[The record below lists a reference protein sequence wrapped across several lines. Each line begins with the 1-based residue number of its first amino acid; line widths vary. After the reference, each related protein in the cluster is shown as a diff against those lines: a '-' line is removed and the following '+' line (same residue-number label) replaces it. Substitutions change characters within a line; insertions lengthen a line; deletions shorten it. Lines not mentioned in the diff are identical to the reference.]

1 MSFCVFFV
9 SFRVFL
15 QIRKHF
21 KKLIKHRFK
30 ISAFWV
36 SDLVVCIVSEDELLG
51 IVGITDNYVFTICAH
66 LFLYAHIY

>member
-1 MSFCVFFV
+1 MLFRVFFV

-21 KKLIKHRFK
+21 KKLIKHRLR
-30 ISAFWV
+30 ISAFWL

-51 IVGITDNYVFTICAH
+51 IVGIMVNYVFSNCAH